1 MMKKAGRLIAAALA
15 VILALMLAGCA
26 DEPEK
31 SDGYSVRVILRRC
44 DGISISGKNIAE
56 VEAGRTVTF
65 RVSIDEGYIYIG
77 NTAGAEYDEED
88 GRLRL
93 KDVFA
98 PTTVDMIVLPKSEVV
113 YLEVKRNSDYGSVS
127 ESEMLLAGPSE
138 VTLSA
143 EGKSRIEFTGW
154 SEGGYLDGGG
164 TLISTDPVHTFY
176 IDASKVI
183 YANFAGSTDYSIVYH
198 LDGGYVSETGEDTYI
213 SYAPFSDLYSMQ
225 QTMESNGKLVRDGY
239 VAVGYSTSPANYED
253 YDSANDIPDFSNMG
267 GVCVVDGDSLDL
279 HVVWAKESP
288 DSDFIYEKKEI
299 EVITDSTF
307 GFGRLNQRTEKKTGI
322 EITGYVGKDELAV
335 IPEKIDG
342 QPVLSIASDA
352 FGGDLE
358 RVVIPRTVKIIEK
371 GAFSACENLREVV
384 FFDSVVTV
392 YDDSFNRN
400 VSTVVLNAQRL
411 PVYSGQIEGS
421 FNVKYDRLRTVEGK
435 KIVVVAGSSSLNGI
449 NSELFEELM
458 PGYSVVNYGTN
469 AANPSLFF
477 LDVISKYCGEG
488 DIIVHAP
495 EYGGGAPMG
504 TNEFHAKM
512 FRGNEQCY
520 DIFRNVDMS
529 DYVGFWDCFREFQV
543 GDTSDSSL
551 TPAIHQ
557 SGKEY
562 QLDAEINKYG
572 DIGTVRKS
580 VRGSFGGASESFVS
594 AHLYGDNLNAVN
606 EKITARGATLVMSFA
621 PHDKSRIRPSE
632 LTQEAYDK
640 VNAYCAETLDYPVI
654 SDVGEYIMEHSEFY
668 DSEWHLN
675 DEGAK
680 KRTQHLADDLKAYL
694 ADPSSY

>member
-1 MMKKAGRLIAAALA
+1 MKGLARRFIAAALA
-15 VILALMLAGCA
+15 VVFALMLAGCGQEA
-26 DEPEK
+26 VRGD
-31 SDGYSVRVILRRC
+31 SYSVRVILRRC
-44 DGISISGKNIAE
+44 DGISISGKNITE

-65 RVSIDEGYIYIG
+65 KVSIDEGYIYLG
-77 NTAGAEYDEED
+77 NTAGADYDEED

-98 PTTVDMIVLPKSEVV
+98 PTTVDMIVVPKSEVV
-113 YLEVKRNSDYGSVS
+113 YLEVKKNSENGSVS
-127 ESEMLLAGPSE
+127 ESEVLLAGPSE

-143 EGKSRIEFTGW
+143 EGKSRIEFAGW
-154 SEGGYLDGGG
+154 SEGGYLEDGGR
-164 TLISTDPVHTFY
+164 LISTEPTYTFY
-176 IDASKVI
+176 IDGSKVL
-183 YANFAGSTDYSIVYH
+183 YANFTGNSDYSIFYH
-198 LDGGYVSETGEDTYI
+198 LDGGYVSDTGADTYTVSA
-213 SYAPFSDLYSMQ
+213 SYSDIYSMQ
-225 QTMESNGKLVRDGY
+225 QTMESNGKFLRDGY
-239 VAVGYSTSPANYED
+239 VAVGYSTSAAEYED
-253 YDSANDIPDFSNMG
+253 YASANDIPGFSNMG
-267 GVCVVDGDSLDL
+267 GVCYVEGDSLDL

-307 GFGRLNQRTEKKTGI
+307 GFGRLNQRTEMKTGI
-322 EITGYVGKDELAV
+322 EIKGYTGDGGLVV

-342 QPVLSIASDA
+342 QPVLSIASGA
-352 FGGDLE
+352 FDGDIT
-358 RVVIPRTVKIIEK
+358 RVVIPRTVKTVEK
-371 GAFSACENLREVV
+371 DAFSACESLEEVV

-392 YDDSFNRN
+392 YDESFDRN

-421 FNVKYDRLRTVEGK
+421 FNVKYDRLRTLEGK
-435 KIVVVAGSSSLNGI
+435 KIVVVSGSSSLNGI

-520 DIFRNVDMS
+520 DIFRDVDMS
-529 DYVGFWDCFREFQV
+529 DYTGFWDCFRKFQV
-543 GDTSDSSL
+543 GDTSDNSL

-562 QLDAEINKYG
+562 QLDADINKYG
-572 DIGTVRKS
+572 DIGTVRTS
-580 VRGSFGGASESFVS
+580 VRGNFGGATETISS
-594 AHLYGDNLNAVN
+594 AHLYDDNLNAVN
-606 EKITARGATLVMSFA
+606 EKITARGAVLVMSFG
-621 PHDKSRIRPSE
+621 PHDLSRLRPDE
-632 LTQEAYDK
+632 LTQEKYDK
-640 VNAYCAETLDYPVI
+640 VNAYCAEVLDYPVI
-654 SDVGEYIMEHSEFY
+654 SDVGKYIMEHSKFY

-680 KRTQHLADDLKAYL
+680 ERTRNLADDIKAYL